1 MKITYIVPGTGDS
14 FYCANC
20 HRDKMF
26 VSVMKNNPGTS
37 VTAIPLYLLPNKTN
51 FGDLFES
58 HVFFGAISLYFKE
71 RFPIARKMPRFVEN
85 LLNSP
90 PMLRF
95 AARMAGS
102 TTPVGLEKTTID
114 MITGNAPFLG
124 EETDKLLKY
133 LSEYGRPDVIHLSN
147 ALLTGLAAHIRNRTD
162 IPVVCSLQNEDDWIN
177 EMREPYRT
185 EAWQQIGESRKNIV
199 RYISSSEYYKALVAE
214 KTGLPA
220 GIIDVINPITP
231 AEFFVEPRPEGS
243 TPAIGFFSRLSI
255 ANGLDKMIEAWLLL
269 GNRMPGVQLHLCGG
283 STASDTRFIKN
294 QMKIVERAG
303 RSHNLHLHDGFS
315 GTAKEHF
322 FRSIDLLSVPV
333 RKPDAWGQYLIES
346 IGAGV
351 PVVQPATGAF
361 PEIISTTGG
370 GVIYNDDTPQQLAT
384 ELESLLSDRNRRL
397 TLAQNGSATLRNI
410 TSGGVM
416 QERVR
421 NLYKTVVSL

>member
-1 MKITYIVPGTGDS
+1 MKIAYIVPGTGDS

-58 HVFFGAISLYFKE
+58 KVFFGAISLFFKE
-71 RFPIARKMPRFVEN
+71 RVPFARKMPRFVERM
-85 LLNSP
+85 LDSP

-95 AARMAGS
+95 AARQAGS

-114 MITGNAPFLG
+114 MITGNASFL
-124 EETDKLLKY
+124 EKETDKLLSY
-133 LSEYGRPDVIHLSN
+133 LSEYGQPDVIHLSN

-177 EMREPYRT
+177 EMREPYRS
-185 EAWQQIGESRKNIV
+185 EAWQRIGESRKNIV
-199 RYISSSEYYKALVAE
+199 RFISSSEYYRKLVSD

-220 GIIDVINPITP
+220 DLIEVINPVTP
-231 AEFFVEPRPEGS
+231 AEFSVTPRAEGEPPS
-243 TPAIGFFSRLSI
+243 VGFFSRLSV
-255 ANGLDKMIEAWLLL
+255 ANGLDKMIEAWLML
-269 GNRMPGVQLHLCGG
+269 GDRVPGVQLHLCGG
-283 STASDTRFIKN
+283 STASDTRFIRS
-294 QMKIVERAG
+294 QMKIVARAG
-303 RSHNLHLHDGFS
+303 RSHDLHLHDGFS
-315 GTAKEHF
+315 GTSKEKF

-361 PEIISTTGG
+361 PEIISMTGG
-370 GVIYNDDTPQQLAT
+370 GVIYSEDTPQQLAI
-384 ELESLLSDRNRRL
+384 EMGKLLADRALRI
-397 TLAQNGSATLRNI
+397 TMGEKGAETLRKI
-410 TSGGVM
+410 TGGGVM

-421 NLYKTVVSL
+421 NLYYEI